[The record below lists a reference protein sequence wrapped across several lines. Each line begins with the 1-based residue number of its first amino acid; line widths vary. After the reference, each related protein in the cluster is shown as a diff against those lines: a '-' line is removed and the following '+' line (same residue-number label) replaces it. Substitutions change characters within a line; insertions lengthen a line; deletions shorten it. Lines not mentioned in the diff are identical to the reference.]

1 MNILFF
7 LIVGGL
13 ILIAFLLI
21 LTPLWR
27 KQNLQET
34 DIDQRNILIAQHRL
48 QELKDNKQSGVL
60 TEAQYNEQL
69 ADLEQA
75 LSDDLDIKSS
85 VSLNQTQSRWMVWVV
100 AIVLPVLEGGI
111 YAGLG
116 NFEAVS
122 HTAEMAID
130 QQQAKADEVNKM
142 VKKLADKMQANP
154 NDGQGWLM
162 LGRSYTVL
170 KQFPQA
176 VEALGNAY
184 RILGDQV
191 DVMLLYADALAYV
204 NDKNLTGKPTEL
216 VFKALAL
223 EPDNLNALWLGG
235 MAKAQQ
241 GELVKATE
249 LWKKLEGLLSND
261 PDAQKEVQ
269 DLIAKLATEMPA
281 GQTSTEATTDSST
294 PAPASAQTSENAVTV
309 EVSLAPELQASISDS
324 DTVFIYAQALTGP
337 KMPLAIVRKQVTD
350 LPIKVSLDDTMAMM
364 PNMKI
369 SSFTEVK
376 LLARVSKSG
385 NAISQPGDLIGSTP
399 AVAITDK
406 TPHQVVISETLK

>member
-100 AIVLPVLEGGI
+100 AIVLPVLAGGI

-142 VKKLADKMQANP
+142 V
-154 NDGQGWLM
+154 
-162 LGRSYTVL
+162 
-170 KQFPQA
+170 
-176 VEALGNAY
+176 
-184 RILGDQV
+184 
-191 DVMLLYADALAYV
+191 
-204 NDKNLTGKPTEL
+204 
-216 VFKALAL
+216 
-223 EPDNLNALWLGG
+223 
-235 MAKAQQ
+235 
-241 GELVKATE
+241 
-249 LWKKLEGLLSND
+249 
-261 PDAQKEVQ
+261 
-269 DLIAKLATEMPA
+269 
-281 GQTSTEATTDSST
+281 
-294 PAPASAQTSENAVTV
+294 
-309 EVSLAPELQASISDS
+309 
-324 DTVFIYAQALTGP
+324 
-337 KMPLAIVRKQVTD
+337 
-350 LPIKVSLDDTMAMM
+350 
-364 PNMKI
+364 
-369 SSFTEVK
+369 
-376 LLARVSKSG
+376 
-385 NAISQPGDLIGSTP
+385 
-399 AVAITDK
+399 
-406 TPHQVVISETLK
+406 